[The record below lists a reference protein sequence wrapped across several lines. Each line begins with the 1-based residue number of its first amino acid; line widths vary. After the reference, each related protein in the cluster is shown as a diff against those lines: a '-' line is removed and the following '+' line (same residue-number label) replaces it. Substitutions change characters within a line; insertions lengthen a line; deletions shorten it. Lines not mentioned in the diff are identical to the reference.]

1 MSHAIILRCAPAKTR
16 ELLTWGIET
25 YPGLLWAPLITR
37 YGRLPRSR
45 KRVKVTRA
53 ALPGYLFMSEALQP
67 IRQPIE
73 ELGRKDCRPLWING
87 YFARC
92 SMEEL
97 QQLRTTISGIEADML
112 TPAALPTY
120 PRFPV
125 GSIVKVVAT
134 DHVLADLE
142 GVVISQKEDLVTIE
156 SQGFWSTLQ
165 ISSFLLQQAGL

>member
-1 MSHAIILRCAPAKTR
+1 
-16 ELLTWGIET
+16 
-25 YPGLLWAPLITR
+25 
-37 YGRLPRSR
+37 
-45 KRVKVTRA
+45 
-53 ALPGYLFMSEALQP
+53 
-67 IRQPIE
+67 
-73 ELGRKDCRPLWING
+73 
-87 YFARC
+87 
-92 SMEEL
+92 MEEL